1 MRHTCV
7 LHHGKVAYATPP
19 PFTLFQADVRM
30 SEIKY
35 NKSCGYHI
43 FYFPL
48 DVRNE
53 AEVLKSVASMSRR
66 RRGVQLDRTRVT
78 RIASSILSIPGRADH
93 HTAGFVIQVE
103 QSARCVCVCVKDNS
117 F

>member
-1 MRHTCV
+1 MPF
-7 LHHGKVAYATPP
+7 LPP
-19 PFTLFQADVRM
+19 NQQCQSTEGNTDVRI

-53 AEVLKSVASMSRR
+53 AEVLKSVASTSRR
-66 RRGVQLDRTRVT
+66 RNGVQLDRTRVT

-103 QSARCVCVCVKDNS
+103 LSARCVCVCVCVSKTIA
-117 F
+117 FEL